1 MRVSLK
7 ILFLTTAA
15 WLCSAIAPAQ
25 TVGESAALKRVLAA
39 MDSAAKNFK
48 TTEASV
54 VWDEY
59 QEVVDETET
68 EKGTIY
74 FRREGADVE
83 MAVDFAAPDLKYV
96 RYTGGRVQ
104 VYLPKADE
112 VNEYS
117 PGKNRAD
124 VESYLVLGFG
134 GSGHDLQKSYD
145 IRYLGSETVSGV
157 KAEKMELIPKSD
169 RVRHDFIARILLW
182 IDPARGISVQ
192 QQFFQPDPKN
202 PLGGDY
208 RLAKYSDIKINQKL
222 PDGAFK
228 LKTTKKTKF
237 GPPPG

>member
-25 TVGESAALKRVLAA
+25 TVGESAALERVLAA

-59 QEVVDETET
+59 QKVVDETET

-182 IDPARGISVQ
+182 IDPAHGISVQ

>member
-1 MRVSLK
+1 
-7 ILFLTTAA
+7 
-15 WLCSAIAPAQ
+15 
-25 TVGESAALKRVLAA
+25 
-39 MDSAAKNFK
+39 
-48 TTEASV
+48 
-54 VWDEY
+54 
-59 QEVVDETET
+59 
-68 EKGTIY
+68 
-74 FRREGADVE
+74 
-83 MAVDFAAPDLKYV
+83 
-96 RYTGGRVQ
+96 
-104 VYLPKADE
+104 
-112 VNEYS
+112 
-117 PGKNRAD
+117 

-202 PLGGDY
+202 PQGGDY

-237 GPPPG
+237 VSPQG